1 MKYIDIKRFLPS
13 GLISLMLLFPAYAL
27 AQNSGAEN
35 DVVVTGV
42 VTNAALNTPMA
53 GVRVQAYNNALYST
67 MTKADGSFTLKVPEY
82 VSSLTFSL
90 DGCNTI
96 VRSISRGTEDIAVS
110 MYSDAF
116 SEIYST
122 QTVATSSESAKI
134 ANLGAD
140 IEVDNQIQQS
150 LQGSVLSI
158 IRSGQIG
165 VGAAIQIDGIN
176 SLNIN
181 TQPLIVLD
189 GIIVDMGYDRTAMHE
204 GFYNNLLANIQIEDI
219 ESVQVLKNGYGIYGA
234 KAANGVILINTKRNK
249 SMATKIDVNVIGSY
263 QTLPK
268 LPVMMNASQYRSYVS
283 ELLGTTGSTLNT
295 YKFLQTDPN
304 YIYYNTYHNE
314 TDWGKDV
321 YKESYIQNYSVNV
334 QGGDDIANYSL
345 SVGYAMGDAT
355 LIDNDFSRFNLRL
368 NSDIILGDHLSL
380 RFDASYSDITRD
392 MRDDGAPQD
401 IDNTMINAPGFLA
414 LTKSPFLSP
423 YSYDDAGQLT
433 NYLSPEDDYL
443 NEAVGPE
450 NSLANPLAILANGEG
465 INKNYFG
472 NRLITLSVT
481 PKWQFGKRR
490 KLTLYEHFSYVLASA
505 DENYYIPLDGTPD
518 FHIDGIGNVRNK
530 VAAMN
535 AKQDGFSSD
544 TYLTYNKR
552 IGAQNFDVRGGV
564 RYVNNA
570 LYQTSM
576 IGYNSGNDKTPNM
589 TSSLQ
594 YPDTDGTDTKDISI
608 TWWGQGDYNYAEKYY
623 ASVSLGV
630 SSSSRFGSGVSSG
643 LNLFGVPWG
652 IFPSVSGAW
661 IASSEPWFNVD
672 FIDYLKVNAGLD
684 ITGNDG
690 FDDTASKSYF
700 SPVKILGYNGVS
712 LANVGNSSLGWE
724 TTTKLTAGFDM
735 NLLNNRLNVSAN
747 LFSSNTNNLLS
758 ISSLSYLTGL
768 NDSWSNG
775 GSLSNKGFDA
785 SFNYKIVNSR
795 LVKWEAGASIGH
807 YKNEV
812 TKLPNKSIDYEYC
825 GATIRTAVGNPV
837 GVFWGYKTNGVFATN
852 AAAAESG
859 LHMESETGV
868 KTPFEAGD
876 VIFVNVDGDADNLIN
891 EKDMTIIGDPNPD
904 FYGRIF
910 TKVGVNNLSLSAT
923 FTYSVGGDIYNYE
936 RMLLESS
943 SRFMNQTLAGVN
955 RWTAEGQ
962 VTDMPKAVYG
972 DPHQNNRFSDR
983 WIEDGSYLRLK
994 NITLSY
1000 NIPIA
1005 STYLQGITI
1014 WGSANNLFTL
1024 TKYLGSDPEF
1034 SSSNN
1039 VLTRGV
1045 DRGLLPQSTNFSLG
1059 LKINL

>member
-1 MKYIDIKRFLPS
+1 MKISDIKRFIPA
-13 GLISLMLLFPAYAL
+13 GLISLMLLLPAYAL
-27 AQNSGAEN
+27 AQNSSAES
-35 DVVVTGV
+35 DVVVTGI

-67 MTKADGSFTLKVPEY
+67 MTKADGSFTLKVPEF
-82 VSSLTFSL
+82 VSSLTFSVE
-90 DGCNTI
+90 GYNSI
-96 VRSISRGTEDIAVS
+96 VRPISKGTDDIAVS

-116 SEIYST
+116 SEVYST
-122 QTVATSSESAKI
+122 QTVATSSEVASI

-165 VGAAIQIDGIN
+165 VGAAMQIDGIN

-189 GIIVDMGYDRTAMHE
+189 GIIVDMGYDRTTMHE

-283 ELLGTTGSTLNT
+283 ELLGSTGSTLNN

-304 YIYYNTYHNE
+304 YVYYNTYHNE
-314 TDWGKDV
+314 TDWSKDV
-321 YKESYIQNYSVNV
+321 YRESFIQNYSVNV

-401 IDNTMINAPGFLA
+401 IDNTMINAPGFLSLA
-414 LTKSPFLSP
+414 KSPFLSP
-423 YSYDDAGQLT
+423 YSYDDSGQLT
-433 NYLSPEDDYL
+433 DYLSIEDDYL

-505 DENYYIPLDGTPD
+505 DENYYIPLEGTPD

-535 AKQDGFSSD
+535 AKQDGFSSN

-552 IGAQNFDVRGGV
+552 IDAHNFDVRGGV

-608 TWWGQGDYNYAEKYY
+608 TWWGQGDYNFAEKYY
-623 ASVSLGV
+623 ASVSLGI
-630 SSSSRFGSGVSSG
+630 SSSSRFGSGVSNG

-661 IASSEPWFNVD
+661 ITSAEPWFNVD
-672 FIDYLKVNAGLD
+672 FIDYLKLNVGLD

-690 FDDTASKSYF
+690 FDDSASRSYF
-700 SPVKILGYNGVS
+700 SPIKILGYNGVS

-724 TTTKLTAGFDM
+724 TTTKLTAGFEM
-735 NLLNNRLNVSAN
+735 NLLNNKLNVSAN

-785 SFNYKIVNSR
+785 SLNYKIVNSR

-812 TKLPNKSIDYEYC
+812 TKLPGKAIDYEYC
-825 GATIRTAVGNPV
+825 GATIRTDVGNPV
-837 GVFWGYKTNGVFATN
+837 GVFWGYKTNGVFATS
-852 AAAAESG
+852 AAASESG

-876 VIFVNVDGDADNLIN
+876 VIFVNVDGDAENLIN

-910 TKVGVNNLSLSAT
+910 TKVGVKNLSLSAT

-962 VTDMPKAVYG
+962 VTDMPKAVFG

-983 WIEDGSYLRLK
+983 WIEDGSYMRLK

-1000 NIPIA
+1000 KIPIM
-1005 STYLQGITI
+1005 STYLQGVTV
-1014 WGSANNLFTL
+1014 WCSANNLFTL